1 MGNCSPRAGNVVAG
15 VSLRLWG
22 EVMRKFLLGTC
33 LAVFAFNADA
43 QPKDCKGIADPAER
57 LKCFDQ
63 PRDCKSISDTADRLK
78 CFDSHSADA
87 QETPLLQILK
97 IEPAVGQLPA
107 GAKVLIDD
115 GSCPAGKIKQVVGG
129 NTTIGQARMR
139 SCVPRP

>member
-1 MGNCSPRAGNVVAG
+1 MKLLG
-15 VSLRLWG
+15 VG
-22 EVMRKFLLGTC
+22 AMRKFLLCTC
-33 LAVFAFNADA
+33 FAVLAFNADA
-43 QPKDCKGIADPAER
+43 QPRDCKGIADPAER

-63 PRDCKSISDTADRLK
+63 PKDCKSISDTAERLK
-78 CFDSHSADA
+78 CFDAQSSDAA

-129 NTTIGQARMR
+129 NVSLGQARAR